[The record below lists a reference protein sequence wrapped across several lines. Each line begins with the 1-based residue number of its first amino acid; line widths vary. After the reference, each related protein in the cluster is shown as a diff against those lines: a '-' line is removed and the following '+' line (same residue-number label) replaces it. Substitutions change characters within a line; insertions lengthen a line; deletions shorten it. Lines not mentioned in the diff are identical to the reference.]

1 MRRDGPSAL
10 LLSRQNLPALSQ
22 HDAQVADIHR
32 GAYVLLDWDGQL
44 DAIVIATGSE
54 VQLAIAAAQQL
65 FQLKG
70 MRVRVVSM
78 PCCEQFLLQ
87 SSDYQ
92 QSVIPDAI
100 RCRVAVEAAS
110 SAYWYRFVGL
120 DGGVI
125 GIDCFGVSAKAS
137 DAYNYL
143 GITAEHIVEKL
154 LERVGDLS

>member
-1 MRRDGPSAL
+1 M

-120 DGGVI
+120 DGAVI
-125 GIDCFGVSAKAS
+125 GLDTVGASAPAE
-137 DAYNYL
+137 DLYNYF
-143 GITAEHIVEKL
+143 GINVEKIVEAAVKM
-154 LERVGDLS
+154 VS